1 MAGRGADMKTVKE
14 ILLKPKKGG
23 RKGSGSKKHGRNLV
37 KCAKYKSLGTRE
49 RNKARKMKKQAKFE
63 AKKKGAS

>member
-1 MAGRGADMKTVKE
+1 MKTVKE

-37 KCAKYKSLGTRE
+37 KCAKYKALGKRE
-49 RNKARKMKKQAKFE
+49 RETKR
-63 AKKKGAS
+63 GR